1 MSVDIQLTAEQ
12 IATLKELDHIHVS
25 WRDYALM
32 LLNSTNN
39 NCGLRDVW
47 HEKVL
52 TSYFHW
58 LAKDGSISEAN
69 VFGLEVLSEL
79 PSQLTLQVVDD
90 WYDHEGI
97 GSWQKMGRLAG
108 SKRMKLHV
116 GGYPQESLSNE
127 AYLCLQWLT
136 QHLDEPLP
144 DEWLYDMLKK
154 IHGVNWE
161 HFVPHAPAT
170 IKDVLHL
177 SPTLNRLLKLASMSG
192 GKSVSQDEVL
202 TWLLE
207 RPLVD
212 TEHGSWMMTQVV
224 VSMYGIPSE
233 QYGKWWKSK
242 AIEGFPLNG
251 SESSEQTVKEHFM
264 RAQKLL
270 VGEGVAQNPLEAWES
285 IKAGLDAYESTL
297 PFEQQLETMLNF
309 VRNGML
315 REDVAYCCCWKKIAI
330 CVLKGDSQFKYA
342 GFGATM
348 RERIAR
354 EEAMAAFSV
363 NQAEK
368 EQAKK
373 NAQAMAKE
381 IEERRKNGE

>member
-1 MSVDIQLTAEQ
+1 
-12 IATLKELDHIHVS
+12 
-25 WRDYALM
+25 
-32 LLNSTNN
+32 
-39 NCGLRDVW
+39 
-47 HEKVL
+47 
-52 TSYFHW
+52 
-58 LAKDGSISEAN
+58 
-69 VFGLEVLSEL
+69 
-79 PSQLTLQVVDD
+79 
-90 WYDHEGI
+90 
-97 GSWQKMGRLAG
+97 
-108 SKRMKLHV
+108 
-116 GGYPQESLSNE
+116 
-127 AYLCLQWLT
+127 
-136 QHLDEPLP
+136 
-144 DEWLYDMLKK
+144 
-154 IHGVNWE
+154 
-161 HFVPHAPAT
+161 
-170 IKDVLHL
+170 
-177 SPTLNRLLKLASMSG
+177 
-192 GKSVSQDEVL
+192 
-202 TWLLE
+202 
-207 RPLVD
+207 
-212 TEHGSWMMTQVV
+212 
-224 VSMYGIPSE
+224 
-233 QYGKWWKSK
+233 
-242 AIEGFPLNG
+242 
-251 SESSEQTVKEHFM
+251 M

-270 VGEGVAQNPLEAWES
+270 VGDGVAQNPLEAWES